1 MEYIVPILIVLVL
14 VILIA
19 FIIQK
24 KQSTLRKQNI
34 TMSLEKELPGCIIQE
49 GSPHVPYDYL
59 VETES
64 SIYLIKVVVLPVNNE
79 LIVTNE
85 NYWCKN
91 ANLKGWKRSTN
102 PDLVDGVRE
111 FRQFSLVQ
119 TKRLIRL
126 GIVYP
131 GAHNITVYLNE
142 ADVEIVKVGMKAYG
156 VYLIRYEDMAQF
168 FRLIEQ
174 KQFTKE

>member
-1 MEYIVPILIVLVL
+1 MEYIVPILAVLGITI
-14 VILIA
+14 ILLLA
-19 FIIQK
+19 FQK
-24 KQSTLRKQNI
+24 KQSQQRKQNI
-34 TMSLEKELPGCIIQE
+34 THSFKTILPGCVIQE
-49 GSPHVPYDYL
+49 GSANSPYDFL
-59 VETES
+59 VETQLNVY
-64 SIYLIKVVVLPVNNE
+64 IVKVVVLPMNNE

-111 FRQFSLVQ
+111 FRQFQ
-119 TKRLIRL
+119 WDQPKRLIRL

-131 GAHNITVYLNE
+131 GAHNLTVYLNE

>member
-14 VILIA
+14 VVLFA

-24 KQSTLRKQNI
+24 KQSIQRKQNI
-34 TMSLEKELPGCIIQE
+34 STSLKTELPNCIIQE
-49 GSPHVPYDYL
+49 GSSNVPYDYL
-59 VETES
+59 VETQTTL
-64 SIYLIKVVVLPVNNE
+64 YLIKVVVLPVNNE

-111 FRQFSLVQ
+111 FRQFSLDQ

-156 VYLIRYEDMAQF
+156 VYLVRYEDMAQF

-174 KQFTKE
+174 KQFTKA